1 MIQAFPP
8 NGSDQPLDISPLPR
22 RSRSGQHLLN
32 VHVPDL
38 AAELVAE
45 DFVAVSQQIP
55 WDLLKRKRLPQLL
68 RGPLRGRV
76 SGYVKVHHPTPLMRQ
91 HQKYVQHLEADR
103 GHAEEIDRDQRLG
116 VVIEEGAPSL
126 RRRSALPDHVFGHT
140 GLADGDAQFE
150 QLTMDVGRA
159 PERVVAAHLPDQ
171 IADFAGDPRSTW
183 FAAAHFPGPEQ
194 AKALA
199 MPRDDGL
206 RPDDGQ
212 RRAPVLP
219 NTRQDDP

>member
-1 MIQAFPP
+1 MLKC
-8 NGSDQPLDISPLPR
+8 NTRR
-22 RSRSGQHLLN
+22 RSCANTRNTYSVWKRIVGTVKKSTETN
-32 VHVPDL
+32 VL
-38 AAELVAE
+38 AV
-45 DFVAVSQQIP
+45 
-55 WDLLKRKRLPQLL
+55 
-68 RGPLRGRV
+68 
-76 SGYVKVHHPTPLMRQ
+76 
-91 HQKYVQHLEADR
+91 
-103 GHAEEIDRDQRLG
+103 
-116 VVIEEGAPSL
+116 EEGAPSL

-159 PERVVAAHLPDQ
+159 PQRVGAAHLPDQ
-171 IADFAGDPRSTW
+171 IADFAGDRRSTW

-212 RRAPVLP
+212 GRAPVLP
-219 NTRQDDP
+219 NARQDD